1 MTQKHQGGRGRRAPA
16 KTKQI
21 VVAVSLSP
29 SEKALL
35 DSWMNEATS
44 RSEVVAQLI
53 RAHAAQ
59 LGQTIPS
66 AESQDA
72 PAQAPQKPRKV
83 ASEALKGKSPP
94 KESDELSLIP
104 VIGAKGSLP
113 DILKSLE
120 DGAKLAR
127 SGRGWMLTE
136 LDGTTRRVNPNV
148 IRVIG
153 RKGLVPKDLLG

>member
-1 MTQKHQGGRGRRAPA
+1 MMKHKGGRGRKAPA

-35 DSWMNEATS
+35 DRWTTEEIS

-59 LGQTIPS
+59 LGTPPP
-66 AESQDA
+66 ATESQDA
-72 PAQAPQKPRKV
+72 PAQAPQKPGKV
-83 ASEALKGKSPP
+83 APEVLKGKSSP

-104 VIGAKGSLP
+104 VTSAKGSLP